1 MNRHAFTT
9 KKIIMISCFLLLGLL
24 IGSVYDYQIS
34 CALFNEESFFGKI
47 FASYG
52 QLPVTLGSAVIGF
65 ILIYASER
73 KLKLKTI
80 LAYVAAILLYAQ
92 VLMMAVMEPKM
103 YLHLS
108 TPVAV
113 IMAIAEIVLTTYI
126 TYRLAKGVDKKVLNH
141 FAGFLAFV
149 IFEQL
154 ILINLIK
161 PLAARPR
168 MRMIAKTPEVNFQPW

>member
-1 MNRHAFTT
+1 
-9 KKIIMISCFLLLGLL
+9 
-24 IGSVYDYQIS
+24 
-34 CALFNEESFFGKI
+34 
-47 FASYG
+47 
-52 QLPVTLGSAVIGF
+52 
-65 ILIYASER
+65 
-73 KLKLKTI
+73 
-80 LAYVAAILLYAQ
+80 
-92 VLMMAVMEPKM
+92 M

-161 PLAARPR
+161 PLAAHPR
-168 MRMIAKTPEVNFQPW
+168 MRMIAKTRR